1 MNFTDLETI
10 KFISQKEFELFEEK
24 LDKLIT
30 DKKLIKVGDDTFRN
44 CHFYLYQS
52 FDDNKMYCLSVPDNS
67 WRGFFLNYE
76 KAKRHIKNLK
86 KLDKQK
92 HGGFLF
98 FLFLIIIIILTG
110 IIFKN
115 YL

>member
-1 MNFTDLETI
+1 MDLADLETT
-10 KFISQKEFELFEEK
+10 KFISQKEFEIFEEK
-24 LDKLIT
+24 LNQLIANQ
-30 DKKLIKVGDDTFRN
+30 KLIKVGDDTLRN
-44 CHFYLYQS
+44 FDCYLYQS
-52 FDDNKMYCLSVPDNS
+52 FDNNKIYCLSVPDNS

-76 KAKRHIKNLK
+76 KAKRHIINLK

-92 HGGFLF
+92 STGCLF
-98 FLFLIIIIILTG
+98 SLFLIILITLIG